1 MTRRPVDL
9 DRLPLRWVGATLDA
23 LDDREAHDLDESTDL
38 DEWGDGAPVRV
49 IDLDDPRDVA
59 YLLDLARGLDE

>member
-23 LDDREAHDLDESTDL
+23 LDDREAHDL